1 MSLRGPVCYGILPL
15 TVPSTVFAAFMLLC
29 MMMTVQV
36 QAADPGE
43 EVGRIKTLKGE
54 SYIIRG
60 SEGRRLAMVNDR
72 VYAQDQLETGAD
84 GSMGVTFIDNSR
96 FSVGPNSL
104 VSLDRF
110 DFNPTTHAG
119 VFESRINRGTLA
131 VTSGKIA
138 KQSASAMKVKTRA
151 TVLGVRG
158 TNFLVKVDP

>member
-1 MSLRGPVCYGILPL
+1 MSLRRRVCYGVLPL
-15 TVPSTVFAAFMLLC
+15 TAPLTVFAAFLMLCL
-29 MMMTVQV
+29 MVTIQV
-36 QAADPGE
+36 QAAGSEE

-60 SEGRRLAMVNDR
+60 AEGRQVAKVNDR

-84 GSMGVTFIDNSR
+84 GAMGVTFIDNSR

-110 DFNPTTHAG
+110 NFDPTTHAG
-119 VFESRINRGTLA
+119 VFESRINRGTMA